1 MEKTPSLEIE
11 KLASLSSGR
20 GHFVAENREDDGG
33 GVKLLLLKAGEEM
46 EWEEREREREKGMVG
61 HWEKDELD
69 LLN

>member
-20 GHFVAENREDDGG
+20 GHFVAENHEDDGG

-46 EWEEREREREKGMVG
+46 EWEERERKRDGWRLGKGRTG
-61 HWEKDELD
+61 FAELV
-69 LLN
+69 